1 MTQDREEEDIG
12 HMDDVNSLD
21 AANRAVDAGMALRV
35 QPPAP
40 GYTRYYFVDEDGW
53 KLQKAGEGYATSP
66 AVEHVRQTVDR
77 MIPKNDRAGGGGVK
91 AVDKTEKIRACT
103 TTAPGVECE

>member
-1 MTQDREEEDIG
+1 MQNQEEQDIE

-21 AANRAVDAGMALRV
+21 EANAVVDVGMALRV

-40 GYTRYYFVDEDGW
+40 GYTRYYFVDEGGW

-66 AVEHVRQTVDR
+66 AVEHVRQTVER
-77 MIPKNDRAGGGGVK
+77 AIPKNDRAGGGGVK
-91 AVDKTEKIRACT
+91 AVDKIEKDRYA
-103 TTAPGVECE
+103 